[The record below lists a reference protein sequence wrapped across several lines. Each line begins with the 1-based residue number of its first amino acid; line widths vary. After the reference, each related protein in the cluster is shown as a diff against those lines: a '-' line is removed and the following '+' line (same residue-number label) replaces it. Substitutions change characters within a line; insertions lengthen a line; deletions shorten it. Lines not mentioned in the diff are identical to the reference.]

1 MPCSKVCAS
10 KIYNKTVVITLGED
24 EPILGTV
31 MYNKSLLVS
40 HHLLPEMR
48 RTNNKVMCI
57 FQAVVMQ
64 LSIVN
69 KLILN
74 KTKGNQLDEISCK

>member
-1 MPCSKVCAS
+1 MPCGKVCAS
-10 KIYNKTVVITLGED
+10 KTYNKTVVITFGEG
-24 EPILGTV
+24 EQILGTV
-31 MYNKSLLVS
+31 MYNKSLLAS

-48 RTNNKVMCI
+48 KTNHKVMCI

-74 KTKGNQLDEISCK
+74 KTKGKQLDEISCK